1 MVAKTQAVQSARLPI
16 QQDYA
21 RNQFD
26 TIRCERRNEMK
37 SQKDKSYVID
47 TSKMSIKA
55 NVINLGVNVQGIEEM
70 QSKVGKLSE
79 VLKEAKTLADELASM
94 EIEVKTKD

>member
-1 MVAKTQAVQSARLPI
+1 
-16 QQDYA
+16 
-21 RNQFD
+21 
-26 TIRCERRNEMK
+26 MK